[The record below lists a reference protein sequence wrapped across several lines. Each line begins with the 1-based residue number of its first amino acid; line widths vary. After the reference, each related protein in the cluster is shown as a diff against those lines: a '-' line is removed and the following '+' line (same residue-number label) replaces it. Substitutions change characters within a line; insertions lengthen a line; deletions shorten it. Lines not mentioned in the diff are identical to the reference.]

1 MSDEKRV
8 KRILLVGRDPDG
20 LSDAQRAELAKVF
33 GRFEAV
39 RIDPVSC
46 EDHDR
51 ICREQGNP
59 PVVSVGPEY
68 VGVGFFALRRGV
80 PHFIFYYP
88 DENDLERLVYK
99 HKEENSSE
107 IPK

>member
-39 RIDPVSC
+39 RVNCASIS
-46 EDHDR
+46 ELTR
-51 ICREQGNP
+51 ISHEHGDAP
-59 PVVSVGPEY
+59 IV
-68 VGVGFFALRRGV
+68 
-80 PHFIFYYP
+80 
-88 DENDLERLVYK
+88 DLSK
-99 HKEENSSE
+99 KE
-107 IPK
+107 